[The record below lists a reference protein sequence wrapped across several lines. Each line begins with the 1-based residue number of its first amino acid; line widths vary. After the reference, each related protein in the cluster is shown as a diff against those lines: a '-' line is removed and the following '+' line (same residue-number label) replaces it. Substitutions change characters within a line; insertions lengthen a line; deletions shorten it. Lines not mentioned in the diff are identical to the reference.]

1 MATLLKHRENPAG
14 TADEVVPGPSAALDN
29 GTSLCGEAKPQGLF
43 EPAVWRNRLSHW
55 LRNVSSLVVGRV
67 SRIHY
72 LEAKERYYNLLSL
85 AELNYELIRD
95 MPDVPE
101 EHERRIAVLQCC
113 RILRKA
119 EDLLTYRQQDLNNL
133 WRALTRVRVILFEKV
148 LDDDS
153 WSTQVDF
160 CREEAHRLAVED
172 RPEVR
177 EMLQQLAE
185 ATDEDGN
192 NRDNRKVRR
201 LTHALV
207 ERFNTIRTGRIYN
220 QFIKMRTYRAAF
232 WVLMFLALV
241 LVGNAGLLV
250 ENAEITFPSY
260 QPLIELSTL
269 PPDSDQWYHQLK
281 KLVVYH
287 AHYINELMNGN
298 VLVFVFLSGLV
309 GGMFSVVM
317 RVKQSDLK
325 PGEDAY
331 FRYYVLTKPY
341 VGALGAVILFI
352 LFQGEFMAMDLVKDL
367 GSKASAKVFG
377 FVFLSG
383 FSERFVFPQLH

>member
-1 MATLLKHRENPAG
+1 MAGHHWSAWREHL
-14 TADEVVPGPSAALDN
+14 SRI
-29 GTSLCGEAKPQGLF
+29 
-43 EPAVWRNRLSHW
+43 WRNLFSQ
-55 LRNVSSLVVGRV
+55 LGGRV

-85 AELNYELIRD
+85 AEFHYELIRD
-95 MPDVPE
+95 QSHVPE
-101 EHERRIAVLQCC
+101 ERRIAVLQCC
-113 RILRKA
+113 KILCRA

-153 WSTQVDF
+153 WATQVDF

-185 ATDEDGN
+185 ATDDGGN
-192 NRDNRKVRR
+192 NRENPKVRR

-207 ERFNTIRTGRIYN
+207 ERFNTIRTSRIYD
-220 QFIKMRTYRAAF
+220 QYTKMRTYRAAF
-232 WVLMFLALV
+232 WVLMVLALL
-241 LVGNAGLLV
+241 LVSNAGLLV
-250 ENAEITFPSY
+250 DDAVIQYPDY
-260 QPLIELSTL
+260 QPVTALSSL
-269 PPDSDQWYHQLK
+269 PAGQDAWYHELK
-281 KLVVYH
+281 ELVVYH
-287 AHYINELMNGN
+287 AHYINSLMKGN

-317 RVKQSDLK
+317 RVKQRDLK

-352 LFQGEFMAMDLVKDL
+352 LFQGDFLVMDLVKDL
-367 GSKASAKVFG
+367 GYVASAKVFG
-377 FVFLSG
+377 FAFLSG